1 MGKQE
6 IHVIFDANIW
16 ISFAIG
22 KRLSELKVAFA
33 HSQVKIF
40 VCRKLL
46 REVGETLKKPKL
58 LAYITPDRKN
68 MLLEIMQACQY
79 VNVSEQTNTVRD
91 PKDNYLLD
99 MASTINADYLIT
111 GDKDL
116 LVIKNHQHTNIV
128 SFVSFMAIIETL

>member
-1 MGKQE
+1 MRQQK
-6 IHVIFDANIW
+6 IRVIFDANIW

-22 KRLSELKVAFA
+22 KRLRELKITFA
-33 HSQVKIF
+33 HSKVKIF

-46 REVGETLKKPKL
+46 REVSETLKKPKL
-58 LAYITPDRKN
+58 LAYISPDRKN
-68 MLLEIMQACQY
+68 MLLEIMQACQC
-79 VNVSEQTNTVRD
+79 VNVMEQTDMARD

-99 MASTINADYLIT
+99 MASTVNADFLIT

-128 SFVSFMAIIETL
+128 SFVSFMAVLETL